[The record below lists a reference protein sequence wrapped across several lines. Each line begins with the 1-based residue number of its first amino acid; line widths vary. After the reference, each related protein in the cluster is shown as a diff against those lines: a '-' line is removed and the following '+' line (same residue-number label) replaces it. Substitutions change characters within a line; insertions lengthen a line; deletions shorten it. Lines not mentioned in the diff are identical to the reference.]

1 MEETMKIFRAET
13 LLDGTGGEPLRN
25 VEIVVED
32 GHIREIVPVGL
43 TPHPPE
49 TTIYERPGA
58 TVLPGLIDVHL
69 HLMFGTGKRSYEDV
83 IQKDSDELMLL
94 RGARNA
100 YLHLRAGVTTCRDCG
115 ARNNVAF
122 ALRSGAEA
130 GFFLSPRLHVSGRPL
145 TVTGGHFWWCNE
157 EADGVDGVRAAT
169 RQLLKDGADFIKIM
183 ASGGGTRGTDSSRA
197 SFTVEE
203 MAAAVTEAH
212 QVGKKT
218 TAHCLAAESISRA
231 VDAGLDQIEHFNFIH
246 PDGSRVFDQRVADRV
261 LERGIVLS
269 PTIQT
274 GYRQI
279 ERLQAKGA
287 ALTPQEQ
294 KQLDGNLHKLETKLD
309 FVRRFHEMGAPI
321 VAGTDAIQEFGDYA
335 IGLELLHRAGL
346 SPTDVVVAATGAAA
360 RAIGVERQVGTL
372 QPGLL
377 ADLVYIDG
385 NPLTDILALGRVLG
399 VVLGGRVVV
408 DTRFDLMDGVT
419 ALPSDHVF
427 LAPVTG

>member
-1 MEETMKIFRAET
+1 MKIFRAQT
-13 LLDGTGGEPLRN
+13 LIDGTGAEPLRN

-32 GHIREIVPVGL
+32 GRILEIVPAGL
-43 TPHPPE
+43 TPRPPE

-83 IQKDSDELMLL
+83 IQHDSDDLMLL

-115 ARNNVAF
+115 ARNRVTF
-122 ALRSGAEA
+122 ALREA
-130 GFFLSPRLHVSGRPL
+130 AQAGLFLSPRLHVCGRPL

-169 RQLLKDGADFIKIM
+169 RRLLKDGADFIKIM
-183 ASGGGTRGTDSSRA
+183 ASGGGTRGTDASRA
-197 SFTVEE
+197 SFSVEE
-203 MAAAVTEAH
+203 MAVAVAEAH

-218 TAHCLAAESISRA
+218 TAHCLAAESVGRA

-246 PDGSRVFDQRVADRV
+246 PDGSRVFDVRVAEQI
-261 LERGIVLS
+261 LERGIFLS

-279 ERLQAKGA
+279 ERLQAQGDD
-287 ALTPQEQ
+287 LTPQERA
-294 KQLDGNLHKLETKLD
+294 QLDGNLHKLETKLD

-346 SPTDVVVAATGAAA
+346 SPMDVIVAATSGAA
-360 RAIGVERQVGTL
+360 RAMGVESEVGTL
-372 QPGLL
+372 RPGLL
-377 ADLVYIDG
+377 ADLVYLDG
-385 NPLTDILALGRVLG
+385 DPLADNLALGRVLG

-408 DTRFDLMDGVT
+408 DTRFDLMEGVT
-419 ALPSDHVF
+419 ALPSDHAFV
-427 LAPVTG
+427 APITG